1 VPPGVV
7 DAGAPAGGHDV
18 MKLLVTGGTGFVGR
32 HLQDA
37 LTARGIP
44 HVVVGRRDFDLTSA
58 ASADELF
65 ARHRDADTIVHLACY
80 QAAAD
85 FPAKHPGEQL
95 AVNTLIHTNVL
106 EAWRK
111 RLPHARFIG
120 MGSSC
125 AYPSDLDTLT
135 EDRLMDGAIHG
146 SVYAYAFTK
155 RYLHTGLLAY
165 NDQFKLNGSYII
177 PPTLFG
183 EHDDFNV
190 ATAHVSGALVG
201 KFVHAVKDG
210 APAVE
215 IWGDGSQ
222 VREFLYVK
230 DFVDTLIDLLPRLDR
245 QVLNIGPGRGTSIKQ
260 LAESIARAAAFR
272 GRLAFEP
279 ARYVGVKEKF
289 LNTGKL
295 EREFGVTM
303 PVSIDRGIDRTV
315 AWYAAHVD
323 ELRGREKFT
332 TSYV

>member
-1 VPPGVV
+1 
-7 DAGAPAGGHDV
+7 

-32 HLQDA
+32 HMQEA
-37 LTARGIP
+37 LTARGIA
-44 HVVVGRRDFDLTSA
+44 HVAVGRRDFDLTDP
-58 ASADELF
+58 ASADALF
-65 ARHRDADTIVHLACY
+65 ARNGDVDTIVHLACY

-95 AVNTLIHTNVL
+95 AVNTRIHTNML

-111 RLPHARFIG
+111 HLPRARFIG

-165 NDQFKLNGSYII
+165 NDQFQLNGSYII

-183 EHDDFNV
+183 EYDDFNV

-201 KFVHAVKDG
+201 KFVHAVKDN
-210 APAVE
+210 AAVVE

-230 DFVDTLIDLLPRLDR
+230 DFVETLIDLLPRLDR
-245 QVLNIGPGRGTSIKQ
+245 QVLNIGPGKGTSIKQ
-260 LAESIARAAAFR
+260 LAESIARAAAYR
-272 GRLAFEP
+272 GRLDFQP
-279 ARYVGVKEKF
+279 SRYVGVKEKF
-289 LNTGKL
+289 LNAGKL

-303 PVSIDRGIDRTV
+303 PVSIDKGIDRTV
-315 AWYAAHVD
+315 AWYAAHVN
-323 ELRGREKFT
+323 ELRDKKKFT